1 MIVALTLCLLACGAA
16 VLAQSSDLGSPS
28 PVTGPEIA
36 GVVSPLDLGDSRLTR
51 HFYTF
56 GGGQGDVE
64 LTVDSNNLEGDID
77 LFVSAGLRPLAK
89 ITLYPGLNSGIART
103 IYLRRAETLVL
114 RVQAR
119 SPNDADGSYRIRLG
133 GSFVPAVAAS
143 ASGPA
148 GGPKSAAE
156 EAARGTDNKV
166 RRVSSVGARI
176 AEPKV
181 EVSVDYSRPA
191 PPLPTPEVA
200 APATRPTTARR
211 GAASPRP
218 NTRTPPRTRSARR
231 GETRGSASN
240 TPATPAPAGSEVPT
254 PAISGTETPEAAA
267 GAGARTADAARAN
280 RTARTN
286 RARPTPAAA
295 TAEPASAAPAAMGL
309 ELPGT
314 RLMLELREGG
324 QLVREMSDVRRVT
337 IERGFVV
344 VQLKSGRTERQPLSN
359 VLRMSIE
366 P

>member
-1 MIVALTLCLLACGAA
+1 M
-16 VLAQSSDLGSPS
+16 
-28 PVTGPEIA
+28 TGPEIA

-56 GGGQGDVE
+56 GGAQGDVE

-77 LFVSAGLRPLAK
+77 LFVAAGLRPLVK

-103 IYLRRAETLVL
+103 VYLRRAETLVL

-143 ASGPA
+143 ATKPA
-148 GGPKSAAE
+148 AGAKSAAD
-156 EAARGTDNKV
+156 EATRGTDNKT

-191 PPLPTPEVA
+191 LPVPTPEAA
-200 APATRPTTARR
+200 APAARPTAARR
-211 GAASPRP
+211 GAGAARP
-218 NTRTPPRTRSARR
+218 NARTPARTRSARR
-231 GETRGSASN
+231 GDARGSAAG
-240 TPATPAPAGSEVPT
+240 TPATPAPAGGEGSTT
-254 PAISGTETPEAAA
+254 PAASGAETPEAAA
-267 GAGARTADAARAN
+267 GAGARAADAARAT
-280 RTARTN
+280 RTSRAN
-286 RARPTPAAA
+286 RARPTAGAT
-295 TAEPASAAPAAMGL
+295 TAEPAPGAPAAMGL

-314 RLMLELREGG
+314 RLVLELREGG

-344 VQLKSGRTERQPLSN
+344 VLLKSGRTERQPLSN